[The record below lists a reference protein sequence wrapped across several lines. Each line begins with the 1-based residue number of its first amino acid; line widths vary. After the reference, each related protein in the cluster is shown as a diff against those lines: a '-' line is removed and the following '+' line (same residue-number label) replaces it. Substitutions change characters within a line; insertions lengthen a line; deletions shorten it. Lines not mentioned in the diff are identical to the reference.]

1 MDNNNIDRK
10 SFDEQRR
17 KKAENFH
24 LNISE
29 DALGA
34 PPAGDEARRNQLL
47 QRTGRKGADRPR
59 ISKIPEKAQT

>member
-29 DALGA
+29 DAMGA
-34 PPAGDEARRNQLL
+34 PPAGDEKQVINSFSGQDVEAR
-47 QRTGRKGADRPR
+47 ARP
-59 ISKIPEKAQT
+59 KA

>member
-24 LNISE
+24 LRTLW
-29 DALGA
+29 ALRL
-34 PPAGDEARRNQLL
+34 PATKSRL
-47 QRTGRKGADRPR
+47 
-59 ISKIPEKAQT
+59 